1 MASCDQIRELLSAFL
16 DGELNDADALRVSD
30 HLAECAE
37 CGDLKETLDLITDT
51 IAPVHEISPP
61 AHLASDIAASPC
73 RRWLGL
79 LFAAVD
85 RDIGQQNLDRLVPHL
100 ESCSSCRQAWN
111 DLTLIHQVSDA
122 MIPPPGLLER
132 CITVRLKPALRPILS
147 RRAATAAA
155 YVMAVVAS
163 LTIGNPVS
171 IARSPVVQRVAE
183 TVTTEV
189 TEVAAEGR
197 GELRVMAWR
206 VWQWGNRQVDAVRD
220 MLLDSDEKP
229 DSESEQG
236 DRS

>member
-1 MASCDQIRELLSAFL
+1 
-16 DGELNDADALRVSD
+16 
-30 HLAECAE
+30 
-37 CGDLKETLDLITDT
+37 
-51 IAPVHEISPP
+51 
-61 AHLASDIAASPC
+61 
-73 RRWLGL
+73 
-79 LFAAVD
+79 
-85 RDIGQQNLDRLVPHL
+85 
-100 ESCSSCRQAWN
+100 
-111 DLTLIHQVSDA
+111 

-132 CITVRLKPALRPILS
+132 CIGVRFKPALRPILS

-183 TVTTEV
+183 TVTSEV

-206 VWQWGNRQVDAVRD
+206 AWNWGNRQLDAVRE
-220 MLLDSDEKP
+220 MLQSAEERP

-236 DRS
+236 DQP